1 MIRLRWKE
9 KWIDFESVEWS
20 GTENQCSRQVT
31 FSIPSNPYD
40 KSFEKLD
47 IKLGDL
53 IYLYECYTIN
63 SNSICIIV
71 DSKEYHIM

>member
-1 MIRLRWKE
+1 MIKLRWKD

-40 KSFEKLD
+40 KSFENEA
-47 IKLGDL
+47 G
-53 IYLYECYTIN
+53 
-63 SNSICIIV
+63 
-71 DSKEYHIM
+71 